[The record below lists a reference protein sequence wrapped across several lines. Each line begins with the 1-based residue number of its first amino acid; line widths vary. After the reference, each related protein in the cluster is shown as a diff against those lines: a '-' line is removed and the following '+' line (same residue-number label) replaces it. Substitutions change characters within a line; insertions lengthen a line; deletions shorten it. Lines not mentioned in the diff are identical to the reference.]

1 LNEEFQNKLEEE
13 NKAMQ
18 EEEEEESDIHG
29 RLSDEENF
37 AELPA
42 VEVMNKVN
50 DDEKSKRS

>member
-1 LNEEFQNKLEEE
+1 
-13 NKAMQ
+13 MQ
-18 EEEEEESDIHG
+18 EEEEEEESDIHG

-50 DDEKSKRS
+50 DEDEKSKRTES